1 MSKNPDAKNQ
11 PLTVRFPPKIYAILE
26 KLAEAETRS
35 INEQVL
41 HFVKMGLREDDPEID
56 NGQKAVIEKETD
68 AINK

>member
-41 HFVKMGLREDDPEID
+41 HFVKIGLREDDPDTGKEQKEGGKKESNAV
-56 NGQKAVIEKETD
+56 NG
-68 AINK
+68 